1 MAFQSNSSE
10 DMRTIT
16 RWATRIFV
24 LDNPCH
30 HEIKQG
36 LADHCYALENS
47 GQEESTVAPGAKG
60 NMFESKFNFFQHDNE
75 AVRQLRDYCLASVHR
90 VGATVNGNLWLPNAR
105 VQVRATESWCHIT
118 RSGGYHDVHAH
129 PMCSWCGIYY
139 IDPGETDAAK
149 MNGCNRFYEPRP
161 NVVHFSDYATQ
172 YLYQE
177 GSIDLPP
184 KEGQL
189 VIFPSY
195 MRHAALPYSGQDDRI
210 VVAFNT
216 VTQCVT
222 PGGAG

>member
-75 AVRQLRDYCLASVHR
+75 AVRQLRDYCLA
-90 VGATVNGNLWLPNAR
+90 
-105 VQVRATESWCHIT
+105 
-118 RSGGYHDVHAH
+118 
-129 PMCSWCGIYY
+129 
-139 IDPGETDAAK
+139 
-149 MNGCNRFYEPRP
+149 
-161 NVVHFSDYATQ
+161 
-172 YLYQE
+172 
-177 GSIDLPP
+177 
-184 KEGQL
+184 
-189 VIFPSY
+189 
-195 MRHAALPYSGQDDRI
+195 
-210 VVAFNT
+210 
-216 VTQCVT
+216 
-222 PGGAG
+222 